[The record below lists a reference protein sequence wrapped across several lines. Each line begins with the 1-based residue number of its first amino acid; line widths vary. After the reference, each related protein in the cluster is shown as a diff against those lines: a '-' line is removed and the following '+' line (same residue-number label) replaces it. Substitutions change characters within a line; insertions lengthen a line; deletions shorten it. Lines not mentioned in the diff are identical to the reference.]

1 MDRLIQMGKDLGYE
15 GEKLQ
20 DFVKQQQDYERGE
33 RIGER
38 ELEREKIAAQDKER
52 ELERDRIAAEE
63 AKTDKERELERDRIA
78 AEKAKADKEREL
90 ERDKSAAQEKERAD
104 NLAAQEKE
112 RADKLAAQEKDRE
125 IELTKLATEE
135 RLEMARIE
143 GIAEQA
149 ERDRELKRTE
159 LETGRE
165 SKLSSEIE
173 LEKLKHIELMGQL
186 EVQRAS
192 FKTELEK
199 QKSEK
204 LAHARDPK
212 LPYFEESK
220 DKMDS
225 YLSRF
230 EKYATANK
238 WDKNVW
244 AAYLS
249 ALLKGRA
256 LNVYDRLSTEDA
268 ADYDKLKDALLKN
281 FDMTERGFRK
291 KFRYSRPERSET
303 FIQFSSRICSYLNK
317 WLTMT
322 NVEKSFEAVC
332 DFMARDQFLEACSRK
347 LFVHL
352 RPKAFENL
360 DAMDKEADLFAE
372 ARGGVFSCVNKG
384 QRDNEGAAH
393 SKPENKPSGKPEIKC
408 GICGKGI

>member
-1 MDRLIQMGKDLGYE
+1 M
-15 GEKLQ
+15 Q

-33 RIGER
+33 RIAEREIERDRIAAQEKDRETELARIAAEEAKADKER
-38 ELEREKIAAQDKER
+38 ELERDRITAEEAKADKER
-52 ELERDRIAAEE
+52 ELERDRIAA
-63 AKTDKERELERDRIA
+63 
-78 AEKAKADKEREL
+78 
-90 ERDKSAAQEKERAD
+90 QEKER
-104 NLAAQEKE
+104 
-112 RADKLAAQEKDRE
+112 E
-125 IELTKLATEE
+125 IELARIATEEAKIAADE

-159 LETGRE
+159 LETDRK

-173 LEKLKHIELMGQL
+173 LEKLKHSFEMKHLELMGQL
-186 EVQRAS
+186 EVQRAT

-230 EKYATANK
+230 EKYATAIK

-256 LNVYDRLSTEDA
+256 LDVYDRLSTEDA
-268 ADYDKLKDALLKN
+268 ADYDMLKDASLKIS
-281 FDMTERGFRK
+281 T
-291 KFRYSRPERSET
+291 
-303 FIQFSSRICSYLNK
+303 
-317 WLTMT
+317 
-322 NVEKSFEAVC
+322 
-332 DFMARDQFLEACSRK
+332 
-347 LFVHL
+347 
-352 RPKAFENL
+352 
-360 DAMDKEADLFAE
+360 
-372 ARGGVFSCVNKG
+372 
-384 QRDNEGAAH
+384 
-393 SKPENKPSGKPEIKC
+393 
-408 GICGKGI
+408 

>member
-1 MDRLIQMGKDLGYE
+1 MNRLIQTGKDLGYE

-20 DFVKQQQDYERGE
+20 DFVKQQQDYERDK
-33 RIGER
+33 RI
-38 ELEREKIAAQDKER
+38 AER

-63 AKTDKERELERDRIA
+63 ANADKDRELERNRIA
-78 AEKAKADKEREL
+78 AQDKDREL
-90 ERDKSAAQEKERAD
+90 EEAKIAA
-104 NLAAQEKE
+104 N
-112 RADKLAAQEKDRE
+112 
-125 IELTKLATEE
+125 E

-159 LETGRE
+159 LETDRE

-173 LEKLKHIELMGQL
+173 LEKLKHSFEMRHLELMGQL

-220 DKMDS
+220 NKMDS

-238 WDKNVW
+238 WDRNVW

-256 LNVYDRLSTEDA
+256 LDVYDRLSTEDA

-291 KFRYSRPERSET
+291 KYRYSRPERSET
-303 FIQFSSRICSYLNK
+303 FIQFSSRLCSYLNK
-317 WLTMT
+317 WLTMAK
-322 NVEKSFEAVC
+322 VEKSFEAVC
-332 DFMARDQFLEACSRK
+332 DFIARDQFLEACSRE

-352 RPKAFENL
+352 KPKAFENL
-360 DAMDKEADLFAE
+360 EAMAKEADLFAE

-384 QRDNEGAAH
+384 QRDNDNKGAAH
-393 SKPENKPSGKPEIKC
+393 SKPESKPSGKPEIRC
-408 GICGKGI
+408 GICDKGHLTIRCYKNPDRKQAYSAEVASGSSGSKGSSSDYGGENEQGT

>member
-1 MDRLIQMGKDLGYE
+1 MDRLIQMGKDLGYA
-15 GEKLQ
+15 GETLQ

-33 RIGER
+33 RIAER
-38 ELEREKIAAQDKER
+38 ELERDRIAVQEKERADKLVAQEKDREIELARIAAKEAKADKEREHERDRIAAQDKER
-52 ELERDRIAAEE
+52 ELERDRIAAQEQ
-63 AKTDKERELERDRIA
+63 ERV
-78 AEKAKADKEREL
+78 
-90 ERDKSAAQEKERAD
+90 
-104 NLAAQEKE
+104 
-112 RADKLAAQEKDRE
+112 DKLAAQEKDRK
-125 IELTKLATEE
+125 IKLAKITAE
-135 RLEMARIE
+135 RNIEMARIE

-159 LETGRE
+159 LETDKE
-165 SKLSSEIE
+165 SKLSSELE
-173 LEKLKHIELMGQL
+173 LEKLKHSFEMKHLELMGQL
-186 EVQRAS
+186 EVQRAT

-212 LPYFEESK
+212 LPFFEESK

-256 LNVYDRLSTEDA
+256 LDVYDRLSTEDA

-281 FDMTERGFRK
+281 FDMTERGF
-291 KFRYSRPERSET
+291 SRPERSET
-303 FIQFSSRICSYLNK
+303 FIQFSSRLCSYLNK
-317 WLTMT
+317 WLTMAK
-322 NVEKSFEAVC
+322 VEKSFEAVC
-332 DFMARDQFLEACSRK
+332 DFMARDQFLEACSRE

-352 RPKAFENL
+352 KPKAFENL
-360 DAMDKEADLFAE
+360 DAMA
-372 ARGGVFSCVNKG
+372 
-384 QRDNEGAAH
+384 
-393 SKPENKPSGKPEIKC
+393 
-408 GICGKGI
+408 

>member
-1 MDRLIQMGKDLGYE
+1 MAEDAK
-15 GEKLQ
+15 
-20 DFVKQQQDYERGE
+20 
-33 RIGER
+33 
-38 ELEREKIAAQDKER
+38 ADKER

-63 AKTDKERELERDRIA
+63 AKADKDRELERDRIA
-78 AEKAKADKEREL
+78 AQDKDREL
-90 ERDKSAAQEKERAD
+90 EEAKIAA
-104 NLAAQEKE
+104 N
-112 RADKLAAQEKDRE
+112 
-125 IELTKLATEE
+125 E

-159 LETGRE
+159 LETDKD

-173 LEKLKHIELMGQL
+173 LEKLNHSFEMKHLELMGQL

-204 LAHARDPK
+204 LAHARDAK

-230 EKYATANK
+230 EKYATANI

-249 ALLKGRA
+249 ALLKGLA
-256 LNVYDRLSTEDA
+256 LDVYDRLSTENA
-268 ADYDKLKDALLKN
+268 AGYDKLKDALLKI
-281 FDMTERGFRK
+281 FDTTECGFRK
-291 KFRYSRPERSET
+291 KFRYSRPKRSET
-303 FIQFSSRICSYLNK
+303 FIQFSSRLCSCLNK

-322 NVEKSFEAVC
+322 KVEKSFEAVC
-332 DFMARDQFLEACSRK
+332 DFMERDQFLESCSRE

-352 RPKAFENL
+352 KPKAFENL
-360 DAMDKEADLFAE
+360 DSMAKKADLFAE

-384 QRDNEGAAH
+384 Q
-393 SKPENKPSGKPEIKC
+393 
-408 GICGKGI
+408 